1 MSIFIT
7 LCLFGV
13 CYLIY
18 KSVSKNRLT
27 PEQKELLKVA
37 TVNKITDQKTIKHL
51 INKEI
56 TLEQAKK
63 IQDDIKK
70 EQQRKAKSKAARDA
84 KAKAER
90 EAKEKDELEA
100 KVNAEKELIEKLS
113 SANHRTYFCYSLVN
127 TTSVLYLIDPANNS
141 IIESSGTD
149 LSSLY
154 KDDWRLIDVDK
165 TGKNAQLDSFNS
177 IVRLKKA

>member
-13 CYLIY
+13 CYFIY

-37 TVNKITDQKTIKHL
+37 TVNKITDQKTIKQL

-70 EQQRKAKSKAARDA
+70 EQQRKAKAKAARDA

-90 EAKEKDELEA
+90 E
-100 KVNAEKELIEKLS
+100 V
-113 SANHRTYFCYSLVN
+113 
-127 TTSVLYLIDPANNS
+127 
-141 IIESSGTD
+141 
-149 LSSLY
+149 
-154 KDDWRLIDVDK
+154 
-165 TGKNAQLDSFNS
+165 
-177 IVRLKKA
+177 

>member
-1 MSIFIT
+1 MSTFIT

-127 TTSVLYLIDPANNS
+127 NRIKKRIYLNRA
-141 IIESSGTD
+141 SGF
-149 LSSLY
+149 LNAA
-154 KDDWRLIDVDK
+154 
-165 TGKNAQLDSFNS
+165 KNKPSWYRPNINF
-177 IVRLKKA
+177 

>member
-13 CYLIY
+13 CYFIY

-37 TVNKITDQKTIKHL
+37 TVNNITDQKTIKQL

-63 IQDDIKK
+63 IQDDIKT
-70 EQQRKAKSKAARDA
+70 EQKRKAKAKAARDA

-90 EAKEKDELEA
+90 EAKEKAEWEA
-100 KVNAEKELIEKLS
+100 KVKAEKKLIEKLS
-113 SANHRTYFCYSLVN
+113 SANNRTYFCYSLVN
-127 TTSVLYLIDPANNS
+127 TESILYLINPENNS
-141 IIESSGTD
+141 VIESSRTN
-149 LSSLY
+149 LSTLY
-154 KDDWRLIDVDK
+154 KEGWRLIDVDK
-165 TGKNAQLDSFNS
+165 TGKTAQLDAFNS